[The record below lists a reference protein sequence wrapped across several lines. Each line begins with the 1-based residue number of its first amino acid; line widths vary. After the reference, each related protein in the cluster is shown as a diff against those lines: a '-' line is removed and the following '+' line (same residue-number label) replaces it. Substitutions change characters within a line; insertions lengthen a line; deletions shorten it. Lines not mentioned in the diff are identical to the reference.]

1 MAWSQL
7 PWEVRAPD
15 HREEPASLA
24 HLSVEKSNCYR
35 KISLYPCI
43 SDGTLGI
50 MARLR
55 AAGSLV
61 TSVFV
66 LLQLR
71 KCLIL
76 KSLLWQAVPGLDLD
90 ALSLTVLLP
99 MLLLFNTS
107 VLAWARNLSCGVG
120 FCSSLH

>member
-1 MAWSQL
+1 
-7 PWEVRAPD
+7 
-15 HREEPASLA
+15 
-24 HLSVEKSNCYR
+24 
-35 KISLYPCI
+35 
-43 SDGTLGI
+43 

-76 KSLLWQAVPGLDLD
+76 KSLLRQAVPGLDLD
-90 ALSLTVLLP
+90 ALSLSALTYA
-99 MLLLFNTS
+99 FII
-107 VLAWARNLSCGVG
+107 
-120 FCSSLH
+120 

>member
-1 MAWSQL
+1 M
-7 PWEVRAPD
+7 
-15 HREEPASLA
+15 A

-35 KISLYPCI
+35 KIILYPCI

-50 MARLR
+50 MVRLR

-76 KSLLWQAVPGLDLD
+76 KSLLRQAVPGLDLD
-90 ALSLTVLLP
+90 ALSLSALTYA
-99 MLLLFNTS
+99 FII
-107 VLAWARNLSCGVG
+107 
-120 FCSSLH
+120 